1 MKKPNITVYLIFH
14 LFILL
19 IFNGC
24 EKYRSLVPPV
34 GPDYGKPK
42 TNMPDSW
49 HQPPDPA
56 LLPTKMEI
64 QRWWTVFNDPMLD
77 QFIAQAEKSNL
88 DLRVAVAR
96 VKEAR
101 AQLGVASGQKI
112 PVIDAVGSGSH
123 QGTSGNLGVG
133 DGITQTTY
141 SAGLDASWEIDLFGR
156 ISRSIEAAGADYQAS
171 EEDRIDV
178 MITMY
183 SEVARTYLSI
193 RTLQAQL
200 TAAKGNIES
209 QRGVLRLTRSRFKH
223 GLATDLD
230 VAQAERVL
238 ASSEAEVPPLRS
250 GLSQA
255 VNNIGVLLG
264 KQPGTFY
271 DKLKAEKSIPVP
283 PAKVAVGVPADLL
296 RQRPDIRR
304 AERQLA
310 AQTARIGVATADL
323 YPSLSLIG
331 TLGLTSIST
340 GDLFTGSSSFYTFG
354 PSLKWN
360 ILDGGRIRNRIK
372 VEDARTE
379 QSLLTYEQ
387 AVLNALKEA
396 ENAMT
401 AFIEQRIEF
410 EAQQRSA
417 DAARRALKLSTKL
430 YKDGLL
436 DFQNVLDSQRSLF
449 VIENEV
455 AASRGQAAL
464 NLVSLYKALGGGW
477 NPDIFV
483 PEMVKKPKTSTKP
496 AKM

>member
-1 MKKPNITVYLIFH
+1 MKKNNIAFYLIFH
-14 LFILL
+14 LIIFL

-42 TNMPDSW
+42 TDLPDSW

-56 LLPTKMEI
+56 LIPTKIEI
-64 QRWWTVFNDPMLD
+64 RSWWTVFNDPMLD

-101 AQLGVASGQKI
+101 AQLGVATGQKI
-112 PVIDAVGSGSH
+112 PVIDAVGSGTH
-123 QGTSGNLGVG
+123 AQTSGNLGAG

-156 ISRSIEAAGADYQAS
+156 ISRTIEAAAADYQAS

-183 SEVARTYLSI
+183 AEVARTYLSI
-193 RTLQAQL
+193 RTLQARL
-200 TAAKGNIES
+200 TASKGNIES
-209 QRGVLRLTRSRFKH
+209 QRDVLRLTRSRFKH

-238 ASSEAEVPPLRS
+238 ASSESELPPLRIE
-250 GLSQA
+250 LSQS

-264 KQPGTFY
+264 KPPGAFY
-271 DKLKAEKSIPVP
+271 DILKAEKSIPVP
-283 PAKVAVGVPADLL
+283 PAKVAVGVPADML

-331 TLGLTSIST
+331 TLGLTSISA
-340 GDLFTGSSSFYTFG
+340 GDLLTGSSSFYTFG

-379 QSLLTYEQ
+379 QALLAYEQ
-387 AVLNALKEA
+387 AVLNALNEA

-401 AFIEQRIEF
+401 AFVEQRLEF

-417 DAARRALKLSTKL
+417 NAARRALRLSTKL

-449 VIENEV
+449 VIENDV

-464 NLVSLYKALGGGW
+464 NLVNLYKTLGGGW
-477 NPDIFV
+477 NPDVFT
-483 PEMVKKPKTSTKP
+483 PETAKKPKVSTKP
-496 AKM
+496 GKM